1 MSADLT
7 LFTDFKIDDKLVLK
21 NRVIMAP
28 LTRARCGRSQVPNE
42 TVVEYYTQRASAGLI
57 VSEGT
62 MISKQGNGWAGAAAI
77 HGPEHVEG
85 WKKVTK
91 SVHDAGGVIF
101 CQLWHMGRVTAEVFH
116 GLQPVGPSALA
127 ASGHSSDYDRN
138 KIEYVVPRVLGTDEI
153 ATVVEEYRLAAVN
166 AKEAGFDGIELHSA
180 NGYLLDNF
188 LQSCSN
194 TRTDRYGGSF
204 ENRFRIVQE
213 VLDAV
218 LTVFPS
224 SRVAIRLSPNGAY
237 GSMGSA
243 DNFDAFTYYLTRLN
257 KFNLGFVHVMDGLG
271 WGFHGLCKQL
281 QLADARKVFDG
292 PIVGNVGYQKLS
304 AEGAINTGVVDL
316 IAFGRAFI
324 SNPDLVERF
333 KNDWPVIEHTDR
345 ATWWTYPTFPD
356 GNPNVGYT
364 DFPKYSAAV

>member
-1 MSADLT
+1 MSSQLT
-7 LFTDFKIDDKLVLK
+7 LLTEFKIDDKLILK

-28 LTRARCGRSQVPNE
+28 LTRARCGRTQVPNE
-42 TVVEYYTQRASAGLI
+42 AVVEYYTQRASAGLI

-62 MISKQGNGWAGAAAI
+62 MISKQGNGWGGAAAI
-77 HGPEHVEG
+77 HGSDHVKG
-85 WKKVTK
+85 WQKVTK
-91 SVHDAGGVIF
+91 SVHDAGGAIF

-116 GLQPVGPSALA
+116 GLHPVGPSALA
-127 ASGHSSDYDRN
+127 ATGHSSDYEGN
-138 KIEYVVPRVLGTDEI
+138 KMEYVVPRVLGTDEI

-180 NGYLLDNF
+180 NGYLLDIF

-224 SRVAIRLSPNGAY
+224 SRVAIRLSPNGTY
-237 GSMGSA
+237 NTMGSA

-257 KFNLGFVHVMDGLG
+257 QYKLGFVHLMDGLG
-271 WGFHGLCKQL
+271 WGSHGLCKQL
-281 QLADARKVFDG
+281 QLADARKVFYG
-292 PIVGNVGYQKLS
+292 PIAGNAGYEKLT
-304 AEGAINTGVVDL
+304 AEGAINTGAAEL
-316 IAFGRAFI
+316 IAFGRDFI

-333 KNDWPVIEHTDR
+333 QNNWPLNEPADR
-345 ATWWTYPTFPD
+345 AVWWMYPSFPD

-364 DFPKYSAAV
+364 DFPKFSADL